1 MTASGTEG
9 KIVMSIKAP
18 WIFLGV
24 FSLIL
29 FSTQDLMDLETD
41 YLWYRSVHHPDLFWL
56 YLFPKIILAVLSAGI
71 FFLVSLSGL
80 FSVPPQPDMI
90 LFGQGGNIRAIPFQ
104 TVRKV
109 VAIFLF
115 IISIFIGDHYASPGW
130 NYRLLAAL
138 RPVPSGVTD
147 PIFHHDITF
156 YLFRLPLLEDLFSLL
171 IPSLI
176 FAAIL
181 SVALGKLNNS
191 WSFDRNALSITPR
204 YRARIFPL
212 FGMIALAL
220 AFQVELS
227 RYRLLFENGDLISG
241 PGFSV
246 MHATMPAMMILE
258 VLLVLVSLTFFFLI
272 KRGSPYHPFSL
283 SLFALVFAFFGL
295 SVVPAMVERFIV
307 LPDQFHYEKPYLAK
321 NIFWTRKAYRLNRIT
336 IKHIPRLDGLTRSDV
351 ESNNAT
357 IRNIR
362 LWDHRPLLTTVR
374 QLQQIRTYYQ
384 FPLLAPDR
392 YPLDGSVRQVLVAPR
407 ELSYGNL
414 PSPNWINLH
423 LAYTHGHGLIMTPVN
438 RVTSEGLPSFWIKN
452 IPPQTRENM
461 RLEHSRI
468 YYGDQSTPYAVV
480 NTQVGEFDYPKGSH
494 NIYNHYSGSGGV
506 RLKNT
511 ARRLLYSYAFG
522 TLKIFLSNAITSNSR
537 ILYHRNIYDIVHRL
551 APYLTLDPDPVP
563 IITSTGRLLWMM
575 DAYTTSSHY
584 PYATSVPGPQALIN
598 PFSSFNRGHF
608 PALVT
613 WPHRFNYIRNPVKIL
628 IDPKNGFPTF
638 YVTDPSDPIL
648 GTYRKIS
655 PSLYRPL
662 SEMPADIRTHLRFP
676 PAIFSIMAR
685 VNELYHMT
693 SPHTFFNKED
703 LWSLPRRNDQVMSP
717 YYSIMKLPGE
727 QSEEYVMMLP
737 YTPAH
742 RQNLSA
748 WLVGRS
754 DGDHLGEMIAY
765 TFAKERLI
773 YGPDQIEARIDQ
785 RGPIS
790 KQLTLWN
797 QMGSHVVRGTL
808 LIIPIANTL
817 LYVEPL
823 YLEATSPGA
832 LPELRRVILAMG
844 DRVVMRKTLAEAL
857 EALFQ
862 GNGETQGK
870 EKAIPGLART
880 TRKSSGSTRWARL
893 HELAQDAQ
901 DAFRRSDIE
910 RFGRDVQEILRTIQT
925 HP

>member
-1 MTASGTEG
+1 
-9 KIVMSIKAP
+9 MSLKAP
-18 WIFLGV
+18 WIFLGFFTLV
-24 FSLIL
+24 L
-29 FSTQDLMDLETD
+29 FSSQDLMDLEVD
-41 YLWYRSVHHPDLFWL
+41 YLWYRSVHHPELFWL
-56 YLFPKIILAVLSAGI
+56 YLFPRIVLAALSAGI
-71 FFLVSLSGL
+71 FFLISLAGL
-80 FSVPPQPDMI
+80 FSVPPQSDMF
-90 LFGQGGNIRAIPFQ
+90 LFQQGGTLRSIPYS

-109 VAIFLF
+109 IAVFLF
-115 IISIFIGDHYASPGW
+115 LVSIFIGDHFTAPEWS
-130 NYRLLAAL
+130 YRLLSAVK
-138 RPVPSGVTD
+138 PVASGDTD
-147 PIFHHDITF
+147 PVFHHDVTF
-156 YLFRLPLLEDLFSLL
+156 YLFRLPLLEDLLGLLVPSLL
-171 IPSLI
+171 
-176 FAAIL
+176 FAAVL
-181 SVALGKLNNS
+181 SVTLGKMNNS
-191 WSFDRNALSITPR
+191 WTLSKNVLSLSPR
-204 YRARIFPL
+204 YRARVFPL
-212 FGMIALAL
+212 FGLIAIALAMRV
-220 AFQVELS
+220 QLS

-241 PGFSV
+241 PGYTI
-246 MHATMPAMMILE
+246 MHATMPAMLLLEILL
-258 VLLVLVSLTFFFLI
+258 LLVALTFFLLVR
-272 KRGSPYHPFSL
+272 RGSPYAPFSL
-283 SLFALVFAFFGL
+283 SLFTLVFAFFGL
-295 SVVPAMVERFIV
+295 SVVPTLVERFVV
-307 LPDQFHYEKPYLAK
+307 LPDQFHYEKPYLIK
-321 NIFWTRKAYRLNRIT
+321 NIFWTRKAYRLDRIT
-336 IKHIPRLDGLTRSDV
+336 IKHIPRLDGLTRSDI
-351 ESNNAT
+351 ESNSAT

-392 YPLDGSVRQVLVAPR
+392 YNLDGSIRQVLVAPR

-438 RVTSEGLPSFWIKN
+438 RVTAEGLPVFWIKN

-461 RLEHSRI
+461 RLEHARI

-480 NTQVGEFDYPKGSH
+480 NTQVGEFDYPKGSR
-494 NIYNHYSGSGGV
+494 NIYNHYAGTGGV
-506 RLKNT
+506 RLKN
-511 ARRLLYSYAFG
+511 AGRRLLYSYAFG
-522 TLKIFLSNAITSNSR
+522 TLKISLSNAITPDSR
-537 ILYHRNIYDIVHRL
+537 ILYHRNIFDIVHKL

-563 IITSTGRLLWMM
+563 IITQKGRLLWMI
-575 DAYTTSSHY
+575 DAYTTSSHF
-584 PYATSVPGPQALIN
+584 PYATSLPGPQALIN
-598 PFSSFNRGHF
+598 PFSSFNRGHY

-613 WPHRFNYIRNPVKIL
+613 WPRQFNYIRNPVKIL

-648 GTYRKIS
+648 ETYRKIS
-655 PSLYRPL
+655 PSLYHPL
-662 SEMPADIRTHLRFP
+662 SDMPDDIRTHLRFP

-685 VNELYHMT
+685 INELYHMT

-703 LWSLPRRNDQVMSP
+703 LWSLPRRNDQIMSP

-727 QSEEYVMMLP
+727 KSEEYVMMLP

-754 DGDHLGEMIAY
+754 DGDHLGEMVAY

-832 LPELRRVILAMG
+832 LPELRRVILAVG
-844 DRVVMRKTLAEAL
+844 DRVVMRKTLSQAL
-857 EALFQ
+857 EALFEGSDEG
-862 GNGETQGK
+862 GNTEESGPRMTG
-870 EKAIPGLART
+870 
-880 TRKSSGSTRWARL
+880 TRHEPLSVSGWVRL
-893 HELAQDAQ
+893 HQLAQDAQ
-901 DAFRRSDIE
+901 DAFQKSDIE
-910 RFGRDVQEILRTIQT
+910 RFGKDVQEILKVIQG